1 MNVTSELTFQRLL
14 EVHRALDELFFEH
27 QAALLGLDFNRAQR
41 RLAEYR
47 SELVEHMRYEEEV
60 LLPVYERAG
69 AISGGPIELFIGEH
83 RRMMEFIDRFSAA
96 AEKLEDAPDALRGVI
111 ALLDDEAVFKN
122 LCQHHDQRE
131 RNILFPALDRVTGES
146 ERADLIARGLAANSL
161 LLNNKAI
168 PIAEQH

>member
-1 MNVTSELTFQRLL
+1 MTFLRLL
-14 EVHRALDELFFEH
+14 DIHRALDELFFEH
-27 QAALLGLDFNRAQR
+27 QAALIGLDFGRAR
-41 RLAEYR
+41 SRLAEYR

-69 AISGGPIELFIGEH
+69 AIPGGPIELFTGEH
-83 RRMMEFIDRFSAA
+83 RRMMEFIDRFTEAA
-96 AEKLEDAPDALRGVI
+96 VQLERASDPVRGVI

-146 ERADLIARGLAANSL
+146 ERADLTARGMAANSL
-161 LLNNKAI
+161 LLNNKVI
-168 PIAEQH
+168 PISEKP